1 MIGQRSKAL
10 REAVR
15 TALAARQMED
25 KYSLTIDRVFCHPQY
40 RREFDEITA
49 GIAPGVSNY
58 LLRKAAFKLRKTR
71 KLQPELIKRVADW
84 GRKVESYPADQL
96 IENLELIPR
105 TPGVYIF
112 SDRSGYLYIGEAD
125 SLRVRIAKHLDH
137 SDRKALAHYFWEIGT
152 KDLLV
157 EFHGFD
163 PDSEGKWTPNRRA
176 YESAL
181 IRSRRPRFNI
191 QGKLD

>member
-1 MIGQRSKAL
+1 
-10 REAVR
+10 
-15 TALAARQMED
+15 
-25 KYSLTIDRVFCHPQY
+25 KYGLTIDRVFCHPQY

-58 LLRKAAFKLRKTR
+58 LLRKAAFKLRKAR
-71 KLQPELIKRVADW
+71 KLQPELIKRVANW

-105 TPGVYIF
+105 RPGVYIF

-125 SLRVRIAKHLDH
+125 NLRIRIAKHLDH
-137 SDRKALAHYFWEIGT
+137 SDRRGLARYFWEIGT

-157 EFHGFD
+157 EFHAFD
-163 PDSEGKWTPNRRA
+163 PDSEGKKSPNRRA
-176 YESAL
+176 YESEL
-181 IRSRRPRFNI
+181 IRSRR
-191 QGKLD
+191 